1 MDCLRSALK
10 CGVCL
15 QVFKLV
21 STFKD
26 LEDDPITPIVVVKH
40 LRVNHNSQSYK

>member
-26 LEDDPITPIVVVKH
+26 LEDTPIVVVKH